1 MVPIPCH
8 SLCDVVWCCTHGLDS
23 CNSARACVICLC
35 DHIDLQVFG
44 SSGRVDFWISLQ
56 PEAEAGLTEAAQG
69 WAVELLCNG
78 EGAAEHIARFA
89 RDGRYASMPHSQ
101 WAVVDFYTPGRGPP
115 AREDSPTLQGH
126 LFYIEFKDAFLSA
139 NVWKGTQLL
148 KANVKLR

>member
-1 MVPIPCH
+1 M
-8 SLCDVVWCCTHGLDS
+8 
-23 CNSARACVICLC
+23 ICLC

-44 SSGRVDFWISLQ
+44 SSGRVDFWINLQ
-56 PEAEAGLTEAAQG
+56 PEAEAGLAEAAQG
-69 WAVELLCNG
+69 WAVKLLCNG
-78 EGAAEHIARFA
+78 EGAAEHNARFA